1 MCSLHPV
8 IDLVSQRTI
17 LVKIIRDD
25 VSGHSARDLDLQLIP
40 RSGWG
45 GRGTLGCH
53 LLPI

>member
-1 MCSLHPV
+1 MRSLRPV
-8 IDLVSQRTI
+8 TDLVFQRTI
-17 LVKIIRDD
+17 LVTIIRDN

-45 GRGTLGCH
+45 VRGTLGCH